1 MKLFSFLLGIA
12 LAVPVT
18 FQAIEVS
25 NLKCEALVNPLAIDN
40 VSPHFSWICQ
50 SEINGEIQTAYQI
63 LVASSET
70 LLNDDTGDLWDSG
83 KVPSPA
89 SVMVRYGGKQL
100 QSGDFAFWKVRVW
113 NKNGNASAWSK
124 PSHFGIGLLEDS
136 DWLGRYI
143 GRPEGAD
150 KDNSP
155 LFGRSFEVNDSCE
168 RALLHVNSLGYHE
181 VYINGVAV
189 SDAVLS
195 PAVSQFSKRSQIITY
210 DVTDFLHL
218 GKNDLIIW
226 IGRGWYHDNFPGG
239 VKGGPFV
246 RAQLDVTTGDSK
258 RTLLA
263 TDDAWQTAESG
274 YKSFGS
280 WWPHQFGGEM
290 VDGRKIVKID
300 KSTADIAAWQ
310 SVIMAD
316 IPKHLA
322 TPQMSE
328 VNKIVT
334 VFNPVSVK
342 PDGDGN
348 WLYDMGKN
356 YTGWTRIRFAKL
368 QEGDTVRISYCD
380 FLNDDNS
387 FRDSLY
393 EDYYVGLGIDTEEF
407 VNKFNYK
414 AYRYLKL
421 SGVKEAPALT
431 DITAGLIR
439 TDYSGLASFECS
451 DPDMNDIYNMV
462 AYTLQCLTLGGY
474 MVDCPQVERLGYGG
488 DGNASTPFVQTLYNM
503 APTYMNWMQAW
514 ADCMRDDGSMPHTA
528 PNPYTA
534 GGGPYWCGFIITASW
549 QTFLNY
555 GDSRLL
561 ERYYPYMKQWLG
573 YVKKYTV
580 NGLLAPW
587 PDTDYRGWFLGDW
600 ATPEGIDQTAPQSV
614 GLVTNC
620 YITVCHDTMAKI
632 AALLGLMDEAEE
644 YRAEADKMR
653 FTLHAKYYDKD
664 THSYAT
670 ATPIDLVYPM
680 LAKVTPTACENDVRQ
695 TLSAVISQKYKGHL
709 ATGLMGI
716 PIITEWAVKNGEAE
730 LMYSMLKKRDYPGF
744 LYMIDNDAT
753 TTWEHWNGERSRIHN
768 CYNSIGTWFYQAL
781 AGIKPDE
788 TAPGYGKVR
797 IEPQPVDGISW
808 VKASKDTPYGLLSV
822 SWNKSDDSFILD
834 IEIPVGCKAEVKMP
848 FKGGAVKVDDR
859 NHRPDELLTILSGKH
874 RIVCYK

>member
-1 MKLFSFLLGIA
+1 MKRFSFLIGIA
-12 LAVPVT
+12 LAVSAT
-18 FQAIEVS
+18 SLAIEVS
-25 NLKCEALVNPLAIDN
+25 NLKCESLINPLAIDN
-40 VSPHFSWICQ
+40 VSPHFSWICM
-50 SEINGEIQTAYQI
+50 SKKNGENQTAYQI
-63 LVASSET
+63 LVASSES
-70 LLNDDTGDLWDSG
+70 LLNDNAGDLWNSG
-83 KVPSPA
+83 KVSSPA
-89 SVMVRYGGKQL
+89 SVMVGYDGKQL
-100 QSGDFAFWKVRVW
+100 QSGDFVFWKVRVW
-113 NKNGNASAWSK
+113 DKNGKASAWSK
-124 PSHFGIGLLEDS
+124 PSCFGIGLLEDS

-189 SDAVLS
+189 GDAVLS
-195 PAVSQFSKRSQIITY
+195 PAVSQFSKRSRIVTY
-210 DVTDFLHL
+210 DVTDFLHP
-218 GKNDLIIW
+218 GTNNLIIW
-226 IGRGWYHDNFPGG
+226 TGRGWYHDNFPGG

-246 RAQLDVTTGDSK
+246 RAQLDVTTSDCK

-263 TDDAWQTAESG
+263 TDDTWKTAESG
-274 YKSFGS
+274 YDSFGS
-280 WWPHQFGGEM
+280 WWPHQFGGET

-300 KSTADIAAWQ
+300 RATADVAAWQ
-310 SVIMAD
+310 SVIVAD
-316 IPKHLA
+316 VPKHAA

-328 VNKIVT
+328 LNRVVAE
-334 VFNPVSVK
+334 FHPVSVRS
-342 PDGDGN
+342 DGDGN

-356 YTGWTRIRFAKL
+356 YTGRTRIRFAKL
-368 QEGDTVRISYCD
+368 PEGDTIRISYCD

-387 FRDSLY
+387 FRDGLY
-393 EDYYVGLGIDTEEF
+393 EDYYVGSGADIEEF

-421 SGVKEAPALT
+421 SGAKEAPALT

-451 DPDMNDIYNMV
+451 DPDMNDIYSMV

-561 ERYYPYMKQWLG
+561 ERYYPYMKRWLE

-580 NGLLAPW
+580 NGLLSQW

-614 GLVTNC
+614 SLVTNC
-620 YITVCHDTMAKI
+620 FITVCYDTMAKI
-632 AALLGLMDEAEE
+632 AAFLGHTDEAAE
-644 YRAEADKMR
+644 YSTEADNIR
-653 FTLHAKYYDKD
+653 SILQAKYYDEA
-664 THSYAT
+664 THCYGT
-670 ATPIDLVYPM
+670 ATQIDLVYPM
-680 LAKVTPTACENDVRQ
+680 LAGVTPETCANEVRQ
-695 TLSAVISQKYKGHL
+695 TLLAVTSEKYNGHL

-716 PIITEWAVKNGEAE
+716 PVITEWAVKNGEAE

-744 LYMIDNDAT
+744 LYMIDNGAT
-753 TTWEHWNGERSRIHN
+753 TTWEHWNGERSHIHN
-768 CYNSIGTWFYQAL
+768 CYNGIGTWFYQAL
-781 AGIKPDE
+781 SGIRPDE
-788 TAPGYGKVR
+788 TAPGYRKVR
-797 IEPQPVDGISW
+797 IEPQPVNGISW
-808 VKASKDTPYGLLSV
+808 VKASKDTPYGPLSV
-822 SWNKSDDSFILD
+822 TWNNSDESFVLD
-834 IEIPVGCKAEVKMP
+834 LEIPVGCEAEVKMP
-848 FKGGAVKVDDR
+848 FTGSTVKV
-859 NHRPDELLTILSGKH
+859 NGKKHRSGELLTIPSGKY
-874 RIVCYK
+874 RIASYK